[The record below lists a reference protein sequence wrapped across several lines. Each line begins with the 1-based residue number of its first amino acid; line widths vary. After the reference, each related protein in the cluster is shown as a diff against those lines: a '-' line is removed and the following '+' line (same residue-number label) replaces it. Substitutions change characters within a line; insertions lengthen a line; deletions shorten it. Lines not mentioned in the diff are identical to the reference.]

1 MKILIRN
8 VDVVTPNG
16 VLSAATCAVE
26 DGKILYIGNN
36 PPACEREIDGAG
48 GYLMPGFVDIHCH
61 GAVNLDFMDADAD
74 GFSEIAAYH
83 LAHGTTTML
92 ATTLSDTPEATDESI
107 RTFAAYREKYAD
119 GTLIGLHLEGP
130 WFSAAQCGAQVSD
143 YFRDP
148 SEEELTEL
156 KTKYPFILRVSAAP
170 EREGGMAF
178 GRRAQALGILAS
190 VGHSDADF
198 RKVEEANKNGYTLM
212 THLYSGMR
220 GTVRENAYRIAGA
233 VEAGLYLDDMN
244 VEIIADGKH
253 LPVEL
258 LKLIYKCKGADKIC
272 LITDASRACGLPEG
286 TKSTIGSLTHGA
298 EIVVEDGVA
307 FLLDKTAFGGS
318 VATFDRLVRTM
329 AAAIGDD
336 PVALAKMASTTPA
349 RLLGLADRGEIAAGK
364 RADLVLMN
372 ERYEVQ
378 WVMQNG
384 EIASAKQ

>member
-1 MKILIRN
+1 MKTLIKN
-8 VDVVTPNG
+8 ADIVTPSG
-16 VLSAATCAVE
+16 ILPAASLVME
-26 DGKILYIGNN
+26 DGKILYVGDT

-48 GYLMPGFVDIHCH
+48 SYLFPGFVDIHCH
-61 GAVNLDFMDADAD
+61 GAVNFDFMDADAD
-74 GFSEIAAYH
+74 GFRRIADYH

-92 ATTLSDTPEATDESI
+92 ATTLSDTPEATEGSI
-107 RTFAAYREKYAD
+107 RTFAAYCAQNES

-148 SEEELTEL
+148 TVEELDGL
-156 KTKYPFILRVSAAP
+156 KEKYPFILRASAAP
-170 EREGGMAF
+170 ERNGGMAF
-178 GRRAQALGILAS
+178 GRRAQELGILAS

-198 RKVEEANKNGYTLM
+198 RKVEEANQNGYTLM

-253 LPVEL
+253 LPIEL
-258 LKLIYKCKGADKIC
+258 LKLIYKCKGADRIC

-286 TKSTIGSLTHGA
+286 TKSTIGSQTHGA
-298 EIVVEDGVA
+298 KIVVEDGVA

-329 AAAIGDD
+329 AATEGVD
-336 PVALAKMASTTPA
+336 PVALSKMASTTPA
-349 RLLGLADRGEIAAGK
+349 RLLGLSDRGEIAVGK
-364 RADLVLMN
+364 RADLVLMDKS
-372 ERYEVQ
+372 YTLQKVIY
-378 WVMQNG
+378 NG
-384 EIASAKQ
+384 EIVSAEN